1 MEEEQLQALLRDLDA
16 LRQRPDD
23 PASID
28 RVTPLSRRAAP
39 WISAV
44 CLSISSLLPCLSN
57 YRSLFLLLLDA
68 GAGSGD
74 DEPGRRRRFDRRSRY
89 DLTLRARRAADWAV
103 HLRTA
108 CEFHFARAELGV
120 QDMSAEVVDSNP
132 YSRLMALQR
141 MGVVENYERI
151 RDYSIAIV
159 VSVLLA

>member
-44 CLSISSLLPCLSN
+44 CLPISSLLPCLSN

-74 DEPGRRRRFDRRSRY
+74 DEPGRRRRF
-89 DLTLRARRAADWAV
+89 AI
-103 HLRTA
+103 
-108 CEFHFARAELGV
+108 
-120 QDMSAEVVDSNP
+120 QD
-132 YSRLMALQR
+132 Q
-141 MGVVENYERI
+141 GTI
-151 RDYSIAIV
+151 
-159 VSVLLA
+159 